1 MVHGVRDTKMGS
13 KSCAARHFDSN
24 NEVLSTGTTYSTNV
38 IRCISI
44 KRIGGVM
51 SYHVVYDAY
60 VECIRCRDI

>member
-1 MVHGVRDTKMGS
+1 MGS
-13 KSCAARHFDSN
+13 KSCAARHLESN

-51 SYHVVYDAY
+51 SSHVVYNDF
-60 VECIRCRDI
+60 VTRSLCGMHQV